1 MFSYKTFIV
10 LFLFSFHTGLFAQ
23 MPGWA
28 TIHDRDGNT
37 YFVDRNF
44 KLHTTGDPGP
54 EYKPVS
60 LDGLEYYLDQSDS
73 LLINHHTV
81 ESLRILKSIKILSSL
96 DTRATGAGLRASK
109 TINDLIRREKER
121 YVRLD
126 HDSALFLI
134 RRDATYMVYNDWMN
148 WSFTIDGMISVLS
161 RKSLE
166 QDGYARD
173 GVSFG
178 IRFDKK
184 NDQGYDALLSVNCEE
199 FKYKIKFVQKY
210 IELTRNKSADDKFTR
225 TVLEENDTR
234 IIYSYSGGG
243 PERYAG
249 LELFEVRGFKGYHV
263 QTFSPEASFAGLQKN
278 LVKCTAG
285 FLVKGGN

>member
-1 MFSYKTFIV
+1 MFSSRLCISLLI
-10 LFLFSFHTGLFAQ
+10 LFLQTGLYAQ

-28 TIHDRDGNT
+28 TIRDRDGNT

-73 LLINHHTV
+73 LIKNHHIV
-81 ESLRILKSIKILSSL
+81 ESLRILKGIKILSTL

-109 TINDLIRREKER
+109 TINNLIRREKER
-121 YVRLD
+121 YVRHD

-134 RRDATYMVYNDWMN
+134 RHNAVNMVYNDWMN
-148 WSFTIDGMISVLS
+148 WSFSTDGMISVLS

-166 QDGYARD
+166 QYGYARD

-184 NDQGYDALLSVNCEE
+184 NEKGFDTLLTVNCEE
-199 FKYKIKFVQKY
+199 FKYKMRLVKKY
-210 IELTRNKSADDKFTR
+210 IELTRNKSAEDTFTR

-234 IIYSYSGGG
+234 IVYKYSGGG

-249 LELFEVRGFKGYHV
+249 LELFIVHGFKGYHV
-263 QTFSPEASFAGLQKN
+263 QTFSPEASYAGLEKN
-278 LVKCTAG
+278 LGNLAAA
-285 FLVKGGN
+285 FSVKGGD